1 MNVDDIRNIL
11 MVQAVEESDEGEQL
25 LTSTEKR
32 DAATASGA
40 PLGKQVDIAGQNSF
54 LASRAESLLRRL
66 SSSHPEATTLLE
78 QPPAGS
84 PLGMLSI
91 TLGLVAAVVGFL
103 TNELGPEKRINI
115 LSFPLLGILLWSA
128 LVYVREI
135 FLFFRRRRSDVPP
148 GWCAWLGERFPH
160 RIADAQAQAQA
171 PLNDARLLFEKRW
184 HSLTAPIPAARLK
197 SILHSTAF
205 ILAAS
210 AIGGMYVKGLA
221 NEYRAVWESTFFT
234 EASQLRA
241 FLELIL
247 GPAAALSG
255 VALPDDTELNAMR
268 WPTSEGENA
277 ARWIHWYAITIGLFV
292 LIPRAILAVAWRL
305 RANRLARTLAF
316 RGISPLYFE
325 RILSTSTDAALSL
338 CIVPYACELDE
349 DSRRALEHQLE
360 KYFGRAVA
368 LHLYPAIPFGEEE
381 SFTLE
386 EKGRKEEKAE
396 ILPLFHFAATPE
408 IETHLAV
415 YQTLSGLAT
424 NPVRFV
430 LLDATSYDRKSVTF
444 TDAAARREGREAAW
458 KRLFASEEVSLIPF
472 SAGLAPASPTL
483 S

>member
-1 MNVDDIRNIL
+1 
-11 MVQAVEESDEGEQL
+11 
-25 LTSTEKR
+25 
-32 DAATASGA
+32 
-40 PLGKQVDIAGQNSF
+40 
-54 LASRAESLLRRL
+54 
-66 SSSHPEATTLLE
+66 
-78 QPPAGS
+78 
-84 PLGMLSI
+84 
-91 TLGLVAAVVGFL
+91 
-103 TNELGPEKRINI
+103 
-115 LSFPLLGILLWSA
+115 
-128 LVYVREI
+128 
-135 FLFFRRRRSDVPP
+135 
-148 GWCAWLGERFPH
+148 
-160 RIADAQAQAQA
+160 
-171 PLNDARLLFEKRW
+171 
-184 HSLTAPIPAARLK
+184 
-197 SILHSTAF
+197 
-205 ILAAS
+205 
-210 AIGGMYVKGLA
+210 MYVKGLA

-247 GPAAALSG
+247 GPAAALSV

-444 TDAAARREGREAAW
+444 TDTAARREGREAAW
-458 KRLFASEEVSLIPF
+458 ERLFASEEVSLIPF